1 MNTMYIVKL
10 YLTCRNRT
18 PLVSTMLECENNEK
32 MIEFLKKSISIKY
45 FLVLENTKTKQLSV
59 FRRRKVGLIYQFYN
73 LIPTLDVKQNIL
85 LPLLLDGQKPEE
97 ESFRE
102 LSDTLGL
109 SDRLSHLPSQLS
121 GGQQQRAAIGR
132 ALIYRPAVLLADE
145 PTGNLDRKNSEE
157 ILALLKLSNKRYH
170 QTIVLIT
177 HDERIAL
184 EMCIRDRDRYG
195 SVLDFCRLNDITIQT
210 WSPFQYGFFEGVFLG
225 NDKFEELNKLLKE
238 LAEKYNTTDTAIAAA
253 WIMRHPA
260 GMQLVAGTMKLS
272 RLQEICRASE
282 IVLTREEWYQIY
294 LAGGHILP

>member
-1 MNTMYIVKL
+1 MNIL
-10 YLTCRNRT
+10 R
-18 PLVSTMLECENNEK
+18 CEN
-32 MIEFLKKSISIKY
+32 
-45 FLVLENTKTKQLSV
+45 VTKTYQLGQSEVKALDGLNLAIEKGEFTVIVGASGSGKSTLLHMLGGVDRPTSGKIWIEDTDISTLSEKQLSV

-73 LIPTLDVKQNIL
+73 LIHTLDVKQNIL

-184 EMCIRDRDRYG
+184 EADRVIC
-195 SVLDFCRLNDITIQT
+195 S
-210 WSPFQYGFFEGVFLG
+210 
-225 NDKFEELNKLLKE
+225 
-238 LAEKYNTTDTAIAAA
+238 TA
-253 WIMRHPA
+253 
-260 GMQLVAGTMKLS
+260 
-272 RLQEICRASE
+272 CRA
-282 IVLTREEWYQIY
+282 
-294 LAGGHILP
+294 AGNGGYNEGFDFVYPQKYEK

>member
-1 MNTMYIVKL
+1 M
-10 YLTCRNRT
+10 
-18 PLVSTMLECENNEK
+18 
-32 MIEFLKKSISIKY
+32 
-45 FLVLENTKTKQLSV
+45 TKTYQLGQSEVKALDGLNLAIEKGKLTVIVGASGSGKSTLLHMLGGVDRPTSGKIWIEDTDISTLSEKQLSV

-184 EMCIRDRDRYG
+184 EADR
-195 SVLDFCRLNDITIQT
+195 VITIEDGRILQ
-210 WSPFQYGFFEGVFLG
+210 
-225 NDKFEELNKLLKE
+225 D
-238 LAEKYNTTDTAIAAA
+238 
-253 WIMRHPA
+253 
-260 GMQLVAGTMKLS
+260 S
-272 RLQEICRASE
+272 RQSGG
-282 IVLTREEWYQIY
+282 EWRV
-294 LAGGHILP
+294 

>member
-1 MNTMYIVKL
+1 MNIL
-10 YLTCRNRT
+10 R
-18 PLVSTMLECENNEK
+18 CEN
-32 MIEFLKKSISIKY
+32 
-45 FLVLENTKTKQLSV
+45 VTKTYQLGQSEVKALDGLNLAIEKGKLTVMLGGVDRPTSGKIWIEDTDISTLSEKQLSV

-184 EMCIRDRDRYG
+184 EADR
-195 SVLDFCRLNDITIQT
+195 VITIEDGRILQ
-210 WSPFQYGFFEGVFLG
+210 
-225 NDKFEELNKLLKE
+225 D
-238 LAEKYNTTDTAIAAA
+238 
-253 WIMRHPA
+253 
-260 GMQLVAGTMKLS
+260 S
-272 RLQEICRASE
+272 RQSGG
-282 IVLTREEWYQIY
+282 EWRV
-294 LAGGHILP
+294 

>member
-1 MNTMYIVKL
+1 MLGGVDRPTSGKIWIED
-10 YLTCRNRT
+10 TDI
-18 PLVSTMLECENNEK
+18 STLSE
-32 MIEFLKKSISIKY
+32 
-45 FLVLENTKTKQLSV
+45 KQLSV

-184 EMCIRDRDRYG
+184 EADR
-195 SVLDFCRLNDITIQT
+195 VITIEDGRILQ
-210 WSPFQYGFFEGVFLG
+210 
-225 NDKFEELNKLLKE
+225 D
-238 LAEKYNTTDTAIAAA
+238 
-253 WIMRHPA
+253 
-260 GMQLVAGTMKLS
+260 S
-272 RLQEICRASE
+272 RQSGG
-282 IVLTREEWYQIY
+282 EWRV
-294 LAGGHILP
+294 